1 MASRSALRVTQMTFV
16 CFTVYME
23 NISAATI
30 SMACSSRTK
39 ASSLPLPGSA
49 MTRSHWRGIGT
60 SPSVT
65 PSAPR
70 FFAFLA
76 SLTAALSVFPSLSAF
91 AFAASFLRCRSASSF
106 RRTTTYRAPFSRWG
120 KGWRALMICGDRNGM
135 TLSCT

>member
-1 MASRSALRVTQMTFV
+1 MLV
-16 CFTVYME
+16 CFTVYIE

-39 ASSLPLPGSA
+39 GSSALPGSA

-70 FFAFLA
+70 FFAFFA
-76 SLTAALSVFPSLSAF
+76 SLTAALSALPSLSAF
-91 AFAASFLRCRSASSF
+91 AFAASFFRCRSASSF
-106 RRTTTYRAPFSRWG
+106 RRTTT
-120 KGWRALMICGDRNGM
+120 
-135 TLSCT
+135 